1 MKNNRFNVLD
11 TNVILRAIIND
22 IPSQAKKA
30 RRLFDS
36 NERIFFISELV
47 LAECF
52 YVLQTEPYSFP
63 KEQSIRL
70 IRGILSLP
78 RVDYDRAVIDPA
90 IDFYAEH
97 PALSFTDCYLKCFA
111 ENREIT
117 PVWTFDKK
125 LVGQSG
131 GIAKIVG

>member
-1 MKNNRFNVLD
+1 MKSNRFNILD
-11 TNVILRAIIND
+11 TNIILRLVTND
-22 IPSQAKKA
+22 IPAQCKKAKKLL
-30 RRLFDS
+30 RS
-36 NERIFFISELV
+36 ENKIFFISDLV
-47 LAECF
+47 LSECF
-52 YVLQTEPYSFP
+52 YVLQGRRYNFP
-63 KEQSIRL
+63 RDVAIDALKNVL
-70 IRGILSLP
+70 ALS
-78 RVDYDRAVIDPA
+78 RVDYDKAVIDPA